1 MTRTTK
7 AVAAAAAVAGLAL
20 RLYVLSSSLR
30 ATDSDEAV
38 LGLIAARAGRGTV
51 DVMFWGQ
58 AYGGTIEALVAA
70 PFFKVFGPSVMVER
84 LLLLVIAAVAAILT
98 WRVGRRLVGEPAAT
112 IGAAVFWTMSCFFTW
127 WSTKLNIYYGALCL
141 ALAVVLLLLRLRD
154 EDDRTLP
161 RWWPVAFGLAAGA
174 AIWSNPQTAFLLV
187 PAGIVHAKTM
197 LTNVKKVATAI
208 PFAVVGAAPWLVYS
222 VRNHWSTLH
231 VPGVDVYLPYTERV
245 QLFFRQL
252 PIAVGARQPVTGQWI
267 VPGTVFA
274 AIAAIATVALAVQAA
289 RNVRGTRVIAVVVVG
304 YALLYG
310 LSPQGGQPGASVQPR
325 YLLFVLPVL
334 ALAIG
339 ALIQRPKALGA
350 LAVAATVAC
359 TAVGLRAMDTNH
371 TTLMSGGPGVNVP
384 SDFGDLT
391 TLLEQ
396 RHIRHAYS
404 FYWVAYRTTFE
415 TEERTI
421 VDPAHWHVSRYKPYA
436 DEVRMAKEPAA
447 VIVLNDTPQLDAMR
461 RLFEGKQIA
470 YQVHQRGVWAVVEP
484 EQKVDREEVAA
495 AFRSV
500 GVLA

>member
-20 RLYVLSSSLR
+20 RLYVLTSSLR

-38 LGLIAARAGRGTV
+38 LGLIATRAGHGTL

-70 PFFKVFGPSVMVER
+70 PLFRVFGPSVVLER
-84 LLLLVIAAVAAILT
+84 LVLLVIAGLAAILT

-112 IGAAVFWTMSCFFTW
+112 IGAAAFWTMSCFFTW

-154 EDDRTLP
+154 EGDDVPT
-161 RWWPVAFGLAAGA
+161 WWPVAFGLAAGA
-174 AIWSNPQTAFLLV
+174 AVWSNPQTAFLLV
-187 PAGIVHAKTM
+187 PTGIVFAKAM
-197 LTNVKKVATAI
+197 LANVKKVATAI

-245 QLFFRQL
+245 QLFCRQL
-252 PIAVGARQPVTGQWI
+252 PIAVGARQPVTEQWI
-267 VPGTVFA
+267 IPATVFA
-274 AIAAIATVALAVQAA
+274 VIAIAATVALAVQAA
-289 RNVRGTRVIAVVVVG
+289 RDARGTRAIVAIVVG

-325 YLLFVLPVL
+325 YLLFVVPVL

-339 ALIQRPKALGA
+339 ALTQRPKALGA
-350 LAVAATVAC
+350 AAIAVTVAC
-359 TAVGLRAMDTNH
+359 SAAGLHAMDTHH
-371 TTLMSGGPGVNVP
+371 TTLMSGGPQATVP
-384 SDFGDLT
+384 ADFGDLT
-391 TLLEQ
+391 ALLEQ

-415 TEERTI
+415 TGQHTI

-436 DEVRMAKEPAA
+436 DEVRTAPEPAA
-447 VIVLNDTPQLDAMR
+447 VIVLADTPQLGAMKQ
-461 RLFEGKQIA
+461 LFDGKQIP

-484 EQKVDREEVAA
+484 EQKVDREEVAV